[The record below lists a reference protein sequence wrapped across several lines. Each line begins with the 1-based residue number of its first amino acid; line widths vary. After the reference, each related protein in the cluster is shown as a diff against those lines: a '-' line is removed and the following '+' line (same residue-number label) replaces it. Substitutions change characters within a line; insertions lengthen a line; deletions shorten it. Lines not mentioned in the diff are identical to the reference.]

1 MKIPG
6 IDRPNQ
12 MDRLKGYR
20 LKGLRPKVGV

>member
-6 IDRPNQ
+6 IEVTTQ

-20 LKGLRPKVGV
+20 LKGFRLKAGV